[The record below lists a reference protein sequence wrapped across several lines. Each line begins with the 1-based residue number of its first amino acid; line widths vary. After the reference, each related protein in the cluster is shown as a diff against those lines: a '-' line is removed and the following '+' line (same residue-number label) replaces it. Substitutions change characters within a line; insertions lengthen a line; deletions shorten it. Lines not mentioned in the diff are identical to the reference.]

1 MAQAGHGHTRCPV
14 SLEPSTPMRPA
25 SFVVL
30 ALTLVP
36 LINAHAQRM
45 GDALGGPAGV
55 GDQRQASGPSSA
67 EAERRMRE
75 RASLGDAVKNIPDF
89 TDAQKDSVKAIE
101 KKFGEV
107 FRSYGS
113 ALRTQ
118 MDRARSAGGQPDPRT
133 TSMVRASA
141 DSARDVEEKA
151 ARAVLTSDAQRARFD
166 QNLVEIR
173 EREAKREE
181 DMRRRRALA
190 DAPSTTG
197 GDLNNGAMA
206 GSPGKPDGRP

>member
-1 MAQAGHGHTRCPV
+1 
-14 SLEPSTPMRPA
+14 MRPL

-36 LINAHAQRM
+36 IINAHAQRM

-55 GDQRQASGPSSA
+55 GDQRQASGPNSA

-75 RASLGDAVKNIPDF
+75 RASLGDAVKKIPDF
-89 TDAQKDSVKAIE
+89 TDAQKDSVKALE
-101 KKFGEV
+101 TKYGEV
-107 FRSYGS
+107 FRSYGI

-118 MDRARSAGGQPDPRT
+118 MDRARAAGGQPDPLT
-133 TSMVRASA
+133 MGILRASA
-141 DSARDVEEKA
+141 DSARGVEEKA
-151 ARAVLTSDAQRARFD
+151 ARAVLTSDPQRARFD
-166 QNLVEIR
+166 QNLVEMR

-190 DAPSTTG
+190 DAPSTLG
-197 GDLNNGAMA
+197 GGLDNGAMA